1 MAKVVKKKDIASN
14 LADAASS
21 IKNALGWKDSEA
33 LPEATS
39 AEAEVEMTDE
49 EIEAKKKKAKGTP
62 RKAFSDFAESY
73 RKEIGK

>member
-21 IKNALGWKDSEA
+21 IKNALGWKE
-33 LPEATS
+33 PEATS
-39 AEAEVEMTDE
+39 VEAEVEMTDE
-49 EIEAKKKKAKGTP
+49 EKKKKEKAKP

-73 RKEIGK
+73 RKEIGQ